1 MPTNVWSVVF
11 QHETKAIEPKS
22 LEPTADKPEDD
33 EPAESSEDRI
43 PPPAENNVARSSEHI
58 ELINQV
64 RETSFV

>member
-1 MPTNVWSVVF
+1 MSTNVWSVVF
-11 QHETKAIEPKS
+11 QQKTKAIEPKS

-43 PPPAENNVARSSEHI
+43 PPTAENNAASSSEHI

-64 RETSFV
+64 RESSFI